1 MPRFTIR
8 ALMVL
13 VLASGLALALLPAP
27 VLVMIALAAQ
37 CAILSGMVLWG
48 MRVPRRWPRFAL
60 WLVLASLTF
69 FGFLLID
76 LLVIEMER
84 RSLRPG

>member
-1 MPRFTIR
+1 M
-8 ALMVL
+8 LL

-27 VLVMIALAAQ
+27 VLVMLALAGQ

-48 MRVPRRWPRFAL
+48 MRVPRRWSRFAL
-60 WLVLASLTF
+60 WLALASLTS
-69 FGFLLID
+69 FGFLIVG